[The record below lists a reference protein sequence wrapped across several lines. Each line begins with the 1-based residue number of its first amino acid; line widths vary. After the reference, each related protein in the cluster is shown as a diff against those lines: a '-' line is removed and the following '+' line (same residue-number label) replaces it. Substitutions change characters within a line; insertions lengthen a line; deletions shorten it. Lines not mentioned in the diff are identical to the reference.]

1 MFARINIYICTAAP
15 FVLFLPRVMSSPA
28 KVGLHAPLMYHTPCA
43 AALNSYAV
51 ALLLTTPRDKTPT
64 WGVGVFLVRR
74 PNYGG
79 AKHGKFGAARYG
91 RSSRDDNFF
100 FPAPSVGRDARS
112 NKVNVPLGPPRDETA
127 ALPPVIIRTTTA
139 RKCEKGVQ
147 QRVLQGC

>member
-43 AALNSYAV
+43 AASDSYAV

-100 FPAPSVGRDARS
+100 PAPHHCQSGGMLAVIKLMFLWGR
-112 NKVNVPLGPPRDETA
+112 PETR
-127 ALPPVIIRTTTA
+127 LLHFTA
-139 RKCEKGVQ
+139 RHHPDDDGEKV
-147 QRVLQGC
+147 